1 VPLNIIY
8 RICELETS
16 TDELREGRPPWFSK
30 AAALS
35 NFLDCI
41 DNSTADLGEVV
52 FVHDGP
58 KGELHERLLNRKID
72 KIGTLSNSGSLAR
85 VYDLAGEIRGTTY
98 FVEDDYLHLPG
109 AISKILAGATRFGLV
124 TGYDHPDRYFRND
137 DVSQG
142 KETIA
147 WDQHTM
153 SHWRTVESTT
163 CTFAAR
169 EDVLELILPILKAYL
184 VYDRALF
191 RKLYEGGLRLWSPL
205 PGIST
210 HLMQDF
216 LGLSVEWQKI
226 NDNFFRKNQPI
237 MK

>member
-1 VPLNIIY
+1 VALNVIY
-8 RICELETS
+8 RLCELETS
-16 TDELREGRPPWFSK
+16 ADGLREGRPPWFSK

-35 NFLDCI
+35 NFLDCL
-41 DNSTADLGEVV
+41 DNSKEDLGEIV

-58 KGELHERLLNRKID
+58 KGELYERLTNRKID
-72 KIGTLSNSGSLAR
+72 KIETLSNSGSLAR
-85 VYDLAGEIRGTTY
+85 VYDLASEIRGTTY
-98 FVEDDYLHLPG
+98 FVEDDYLHFPD
-109 AISKILAGATRFGLV
+109 AIPKILAGATRFGLV
-124 TGYDHPDRYFRND
+124 TGYDHPDRYLRND
-137 DVSQG
+137 DICLG

-147 WDQHTM
+147 WDQSTM

-191 RKLYEGGLRLWSPL
+191 RKLYEAGLRLWSPL

-210 HLMQDF
+210 HLMQEF
-216 LGLSVEWQKI
+216 LGFGVDWKSVQ
-226 NDNFFRKNQPI
+226 NRQP
-237 MK
+237 